1 MIALAL
7 CGEPAL
13 LVADEPTS
21 ALDVTVQAQILR
33 LLSGL
38 RARLGMA
45 ILLVTHD
52 LGVAAELCDELLVL
66 YAGRVCERGSVE
78 DIFYDPRHGYT
89 RALLACAPSLEGEA
103 SRARPIPGGPPDLSL
118 PLPGCPF
125 APRCPRAAA
134 VCRERAPEEVWVG
147 PGHAAACHFAKG
159 G

>member
-1 MIALAL
+1 
-7 CGEPAL
+7 
-13 LVADEPTS
+13 
-21 ALDVTVQAQILR
+21 
-33 LLSGL
+33 
-38 RARLGMA
+38 MA

>member
-1 MIALAL
+1 
-7 CGEPAL
+7 
-13 LVADEPTS
+13 
-21 ALDVTVQAQILR
+21 
-33 LLSGL
+33 
-38 RARLGMA
+38 MA

-103 SRARPIPGGPPDLSL
+103 SRARGPSPAAPPDLSL
-118 PLPGCPF
+118 PPAGLSLR
-125 APRCPRAAA
+125 PRAGPRAAA